1 MQGPYRKLETYHISE
16 KKVITFSEK
25 FSVTTTRTTTR
36 LENNFLRPLR
46 LHILLFFSWKYF
58 CFSSPASYLMM
69 LDLLVRKTTH
79 VCRATIR
86 HLQLT
91 FSCWQKLVLNN
102 PNEYELNVYFLSRY
116 FFFFWIEVSTLF
128 I

>member
-16 KKVITFSEK
+16 KKVITFSEN
-25 FSVTTTRTTTR
+25 FSVTTTRNTTR

-86 HLQLT
+86 HLQPSVVGRNSSSIT
-91 FSCWQKLVLNN
+91 RTNMN
-102 PNEYELNVYFLSRY
+102 
-116 FFFFWIEVSTLF
+116 
-128 I
+128 